1 MVNKTLEGFFKNRNL
16 AYAIDALAKRYG
28 KMPYEVVTQQ
38 SLYEF
43 NFNIAVMTVA
53 NIEDNKEFP
62 KATGKDTK
70 WGSFGV
76 SRTIVKK
83 GKENG

>member
-1 MVNKTLEGFFKNRNL
+1 MVNEKLKGFFEKRHL

-28 KMPYEVVTQQ
+28 KMPYEVVSQQ

-43 NFNIAVMTVA
+43 NFNIAVMTIA

-70 WGSFGV
+70 WGKFGI
-76 SRTIVKK
+76 SKTIVKK
-83 GKENG
+83 EKING

>member
-1 MVNKTLEGFFKNRNL
+1 MKEFFKKRNL

-28 KMPYEVVTQQ
+28 KTPFEVVSQQ

-43 NFNIAVMTVA
+43 NFNIAVMTIA

-70 WGSFGV
+70 WGKFGV
-76 SRTIVKK
+76 NRTRVKK
-83 GKENG
+83 GKKDG